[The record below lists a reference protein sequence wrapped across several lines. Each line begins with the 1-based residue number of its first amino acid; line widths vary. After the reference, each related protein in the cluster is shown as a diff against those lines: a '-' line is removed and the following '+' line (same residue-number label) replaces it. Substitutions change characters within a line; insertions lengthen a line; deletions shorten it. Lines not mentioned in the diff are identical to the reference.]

1 MRRAHRFRSR
11 ALVLCAAACVMPL
24 TAQVAM
30 SGTAGAAP
38 VHAAPAVAGTAA
50 VKKVTWLTDRRV
62 ELEVFSPASGSNQK
76 VQLLLARDWNAKPDA
91 KFPLL
96 YMLDGLRA
104 QDDENGWT
112 KDARAESFFA
122 EKNVN
127 VVLPIG
133 GQSSF
138 YTDWQKPDNGK
149 HYMWETFL
157 IKELPPILEKQWR
170 TSNVRGVE
178 GLSMGGTS
186 AMMLATRNPGFFKAA
201 VSYSGFLQTTSMGM
215 PQSLQYAQHDAGG
228 FTTENMWG
236 PPTDPDWAAHDP
248 YVNADK
254 LRGTAIYLS
263 SGSGSTGA
271 YDTPTDIPGVSTNTP
286 GMGLEILSRL
296 STQNFA
302 TKLNQLN
309 IPAQVAY
316 RPSGTHSWPYWD
328 FEMRQ
333 SWPLVS
339 TALGVENAKP
349 ECKTG
354 GAIGAALGANKWLGD
369 CLTGE
374 YKVAKDGIAQDFRFG
389 RMVWSKD
396 TGARALGG
404 RIGGL
409 YEAGGGS
416 AGPLGLPTGGEKA
429 LPNGMGR
436 FQTFQKGIIYWSPQT
451 GAASVRG
458 AIKDAYAKQGFEK
471 GPLRLPTG
479 EERKTPK
486 KTGAVQAFQGGTM
499 LFSPATGAHFVA
511 GKIAEKYA
519 ANGWENGFLGF
530 PKTNEIAIKDGGRVV
545 VFEGGN
551 IYWTPVT
558 GAVVIKNGQIMDAYK
573 EAGYEKGKLGY
584 PTGDEHKI
592 PGGVQQNF
600 QFGVIKVVN
609 GKVTVA

>member
-1 MRRAHRFRSR
+1 MRRAHRYRSR
-11 ALVLCAAACVMPL
+11 ALVLCAAAFLMPL
-24 TAQVAM
+24 TAEVAL
-30 SGTAGAAP
+30 SNVAGAAP
-38 VHAAPAVAGTAA
+38 LHAAPAGVAA
-50 VKKVTWLTDRRV
+50 VKKVTWMTDRRV
-62 ELEVFSPASGSNQK
+62 ELEIFSPASGSVQK

-91 KFPLL
+91 KFPVV

-104 QDDENGWT
+104 QDDESGWT

-122 EKNVN
+122 EKNAN

-170 TSNVRGVE
+170 STNVRAIE

-186 AMMLATRNPGFFKAA
+186 AMMLAARNPGFFKSA

-215 PQSLQYAQHDAGG
+215 PQAFQYAQHDAGG

-248 YVNADK
+248 YANADK
-254 LRGTAIYLS
+254 LRGTALYLS

-302 TKLNQLN
+302 TKLNQLG

-316 RPSGTHSWPYWD
+316 RPSGTHTWAYWD

-339 TALGVENAKP
+339 SALGVENEKP
-349 ECKTG
+349 ACKTG
-354 GAIGAALGANKWLGD
+354 GAIAAAVTANKWLGD

-374 YKVAKDGIAQDFRFG
+374 YSTGGGIGQDYRFG
-389 RMVWSKD
+389 RVLWSKD
-396 TGARALGG
+396 TGAHAIGG

-409 YEAGGGS
+409 YESKGS
-416 AGPLGLPTGGEKA
+416 AAGPLGLPTGPERA
-429 LPNGMGR
+429 LPNGLGR
-436 FQTFQKGIIYWSPQT
+436 YQNFKNGIVYWSAQT

-458 AIKDAYAKQGFEK
+458 AIKEGYAKQGFEK

-486 KTGAVQAFQGGTM
+486 KEGAVQAFQGGVM
-499 LFSPATGAHFVA
+499 LFSATTGARA
-511 GKIAEKYA
+511 IGGKILEKYA
-519 ANGWENGFLGF
+519 ATGWENGPLGF
-530 PKTNEIAIKDGGRVV
+530 PKSNEIPVKDLGRVQI
-545 VFEGGN
+545 FEGGN
-551 IYWTPVT
+551 IYWSPT
-558 GAVVIKNGQIMDAYK
+558 GGTWVIKNGAIMDAYK
-573 EAGYEKGKLGY
+573 EAGFEKGKLGY
-584 PTGDEHKI
+584 PTGDESKI
-592 PGGVQQNF
+592 PGGLQQNF

-609 GKVTVA
+609 GKTTVA